1 MGSYI
6 DNMAEMRKITTLTM
20 ALLLVS
26 LTMSMPP
33 YLSSRG
39 ACVSSLCSNDG
50 DLLCEILCAVV
61 VGDTQGIQNNN
72 NNNNSNN
79 NKTKNNNN
87 NNKNSKEESASVN
100 GV

>member
-1 MGSYI
+1 
-6 DNMAEMRKITTLTM
+6 MAEMRKMTTLTM

-26 LTMSMPP
+26 MTMSMPP
-33 YLSSRG
+33 SLSSRG

-72 NNNNSNN
+72 NNNKN
-79 NKTKNNNN
+79 NKTKNNKNI
-87 NNKNSKEESASVN
+87 NSKEESVN